1 MNLLSTFYPS
11 EIKDST
17 YVIPFEE
24 WKDSVRLYTHI
35 EGKHVFPFQL
45 GDDY

>member
-1 MNLLSTFYPS
+1 MSLLSTFYPS

-24 WKDSVRLYTHI
+24 WKEKRNA
-35 EGKHVFPFQL
+35 GKTA
-45 GDDY
+45 